1 MAKVAKVIKVKRIQ
15 ISGTLGRK
23 KKNLKI
29 NSQPNQAVPKI
40 EPKALPAGDK
50 VEIKPQSDKKIKVNN
65 CGNADEGIK
74 CGPDW
79 NN

>member
-1 MAKVAKVIKVKRIQ
+1 MAKVAKVTVKK
-15 ISGTLGRK
+15 ISGTLGLK
-23 KKNLKI
+23 IKNLKI
-29 NSQPNQAVPKI
+29 NSKPNHAVPKV

-50 VEIKPQSDKKIKVNN
+50 VEIKPQSEKKIKVNN